1 MSSEAYIQGLAD
13 IFHEKGNP
21 ETAQGQMAYMKHQ
34 FDFYGLKM
42 PVWSAI
48 TKAYVKTHGL
58 PVNIKEVAI
67 LCFEADQREMQ
78 YFALEMVQTTLK
90 KQDSDHIYL
99 LEWLILHKSWWD
111 TVDWIAKLVGI
122 HFKRYPDLVVP
133 VTERWMESGN
143 MWLQRVC
150 IIFQLFYRDQTN
162 TDLMF
167 KYILAVAD
175 SKEFFLQ
182 KAAGWALRQHTRTDP
197 AVVEAFVKVHVLS
210 ALTRREAVRLL
221 A

>member
-99 LEWLILHKSWWD
+99 LE
-111 TVDWIAKLVGI
+111 
-122 HFKRYPDLVVP
+122 
-133 VTERWMESGN
+133 
-143 MWLQRVC
+143 
-150 IIFQLFYRDQTN
+150 
-162 TDLMF
+162 
-167 KYILAVAD
+167 
-175 SKEFFLQ
+175 
-182 KAAGWALRQHTRTDP
+182 
-197 AVVEAFVKVHVLS
+197 
-210 ALTRREAVRLL
+210 
-221 A
+221 